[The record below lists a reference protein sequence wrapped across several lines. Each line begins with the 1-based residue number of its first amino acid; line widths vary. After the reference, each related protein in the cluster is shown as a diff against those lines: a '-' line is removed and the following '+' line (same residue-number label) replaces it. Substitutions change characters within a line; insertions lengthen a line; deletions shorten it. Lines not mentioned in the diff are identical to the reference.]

1 VSWISPNSPDYHH
14 PNQVLKGRWIP
25 VFTLRLMGYGYRHG
39 NDNQNQEK
47 TNKLIEIRLNSCVI
61 TFKIKIHLLL

>member
-1 VSWISPNSPDYHH
+1 MPCHSPFNIQHS
-14 PNQVLKGRWIP
+14 
-25 VFTLRLMGYGYRHG
+25 TLQKGYRHG